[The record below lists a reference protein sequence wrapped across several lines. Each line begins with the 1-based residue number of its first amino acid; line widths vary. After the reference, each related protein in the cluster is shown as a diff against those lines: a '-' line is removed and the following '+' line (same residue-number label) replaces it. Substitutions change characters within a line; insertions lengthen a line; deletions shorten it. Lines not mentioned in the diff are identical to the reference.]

1 MHRLAAGILVI
12 VALFV
17 ILVGAMLVT
26 RKRTVHIENVG
37 PAPASADLALKQ
49 VAIEEE
55 AGSVHWRLTA
65 DQALVFERE
74 GRTTLRNV
82 SVAVQEPDRS
92 WTIAGREGE
101 LQQPS
106 RDLEVRGDVV
116 VTSSDGTRLET
127 TVLRWQNAERRLWTD
142 APVRLLRPGVVVN
155 GAALEV
161 RTGEE
166 AMTVKGRVRA
176 TFMPRERR

>member
-1 MHRLAAGILVI
+1 MHRLAAGILAV

-17 ILVGAMLVT
+17 VLVGTMLVT
-26 RKRTVHIENVG
+26 RSRTVRTEPIG

-49 VAIEEE
+49 IAIEEE
-55 AGSVHWRLTA
+55 TGKVRWRLTA

-82 SVAVQEPDRS
+82 SVAVQEPERS
-92 WTIAGREGE
+92 WTIAAREGD

-127 TVLRWQNAERRLWTD
+127 SLLRWKNAEQRLWTD
-142 APVRLLRPGVVVN
+142 APVRIWRRGTVVDGTALDVN
-155 GAALEV
+155 T
-161 RTGEE
+161 REE

-176 TFMPRERR
+176 MFAPQERR